1 MKVKSL
7 LVSPSFSFLLL
18 FPEQVLKKF
27 FATSAHLYCLIMSF
41 DANRI
46 LKESSTLVGLRLLPK
61 ASQHP
66 KLQDRATVIPLLR
79 QAGSDTKEAM
89 DQLRPVYQEVE
100 LLRQTTFTDKNNN
113 DVTNIPGRLY
123 FIIPSDSHLLLLL

>member
-1 MKVKSL
+1 
-7 LVSPSFSFLLL
+7 
-18 FPEQVLKKF
+18 
-27 FATSAHLYCLIMSF
+27 MSF

-123 FIIPSDSHLLLLL
+123 FIIPSDSHCYMLIVCCLRGLCVCVSVSLKYTTPSPILADNTW